1 MNTTNF
7 NTKDFIWQVRVY
19 YEDTDSGGVVYY
31 ANYLKFLERARTE
44 WLRHFGFEQSTL
56 RTEQQKIFVVRQ
68 VIINYHKPAVFDD
81 LLEITVKPVKIGKAS
96 LTLDQTIVRQATSLC
111 TASVQIACVN
121 SLNFRP
127 QSLPHA
133 LLHVLT

>member
-1 MNTTNF
+1 MNISNF
-7 NTKDFIWQVRVY
+7 TWQVRVY

-44 WLRHFGFEQSTL
+44 WLRQLGFTQSTL
-56 RTEQQKIFVVRQ
+56 REDEQKIFVVRQ
-68 VIINYHKPAVFDD
+68 VTIQYHKPAVFDD
-81 LLEITVKPVKIGKAS
+81 LLEITVKPAKIGKAS
-96 LTLDQTIVRQATSLC
+96 LMLDQQILRQATLLC

-133 LLHVLT
+133 LLHVLS

>member
-1 MNTTNF
+1 MNISNF
-7 NTKDFIWQVRVY
+7 TWQIRVY

-44 WLRHFGFEQSTL
+44 WLRQLGFAQSTL
-56 RTEQQKIFVVRQ
+56 REDEQKIFVVRQ
-68 VIINYHKPAVFDD
+68 VTIQYHKPAVFDD
-81 LLEITVKPVKIGKAS
+81 LLEITVKPAKIGKAS
-96 LTLDQTIVRQATSLC
+96 LMLDQQILRQATLLC

-133 LLHVLT
+133 LLHVLS

>member
-1 MNTTNF
+1 MLNF
-7 NTKDFIWQVRVY
+7 TWQVRVY

-44 WLRHFGFEQSTL
+44 WLRHFGFEQSRL
-56 RTEQQKIFVVRQ
+56 REEEQKIFVVRQ
-68 VIINYHKPAVFDD
+68 VTIDYLKPAVFDD
-81 LLEITVKPVKIGKAS
+81 LLEIVVKPAKIGRAS
-96 LTLDQTIVRQATSLC
+96 LTLEQQILRQSTLLC

-133 LLHVLT
+133 LLHVLS